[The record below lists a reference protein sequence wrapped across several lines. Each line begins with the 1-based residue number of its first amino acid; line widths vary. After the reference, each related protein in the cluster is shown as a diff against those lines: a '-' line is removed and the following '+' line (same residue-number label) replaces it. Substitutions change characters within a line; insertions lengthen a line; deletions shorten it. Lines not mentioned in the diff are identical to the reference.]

1 MFTSILF
8 SEPRIF
14 DKYESQRPF
23 LLMTTLQN
31 KKINKE
37 SNPIA
42 EINKYL
48 LNKKYIK
55 NIQAAE
61 LGNLYQQLFQLKI
74 IFLNESS
81 S

>member
-1 MFTSILF
+1 MKVKDHCYYF
-8 SEPRIF
+8 PRILETVNNL
-14 DKYESQRPF
+14 KRSV
-23 LLMTTLQN
+23 MTTLQI